1 MKLWQWNCRSIRTKR
16 TNLQELTKQE
26 QPDIIAIQ
34 ETYQTN
40 LRIQGYDTH
49 TGSQRT
55 AILTKK
61 NLTTQ
66 DHTIQGT
73 TVEHTLVE
81 VLPEKKTHQSLYVL
95 CLYSPPRDPLSD
107 FVKFI
112 TEARRLSKGHKLVI
126 MGDFNAPHTAWGYQH
141 TTKKGARVHDSAQQ
155 NHLTLWNDPKL
166 KTRIGNSV
174 SRDTN
179 PDLTFTIGISK
190 AE

>member
-1 MKLWQWNCRSIRTKR
+1 MASNPKKRFPQLPMKLWQWNCRSIRTKR

-107 FVKFI
+107 FVLFI
-112 TEARRLSKGHKLVI
+112 TEARRISRGHKLVI
-126 MGDFNAPHTAWGYQH
+126 MGILMLPTQH
-141 TTKKGARVHDSAQQ
+141 GVTS
-155 NHLTLWNDPKL
+155 
-166 KTRIGNSV
+166 TRP
-174 SRDTN
+174 RKEREC
-179 PDLTFTIGISK
+179 TIRHNRITSPSGMILN
-190 AE
+190 